1 MLRTI
6 LVTIVLLIFVASC
19 QMQRP
24 GQIAFSRLSGDYWQI
39 WTIGS
44 NGRGAGQV
52 TTTPSDKRYPTWSE
66 DGEKLFYRDN
76 NNKAFLIDL
85 TTGRENQILTPMGL
99 IGSLVSSPVDEQLLV
114 VRFRSEIMDSSDL
127 WLTDINGENRRI
139 LTRGAG
145 LQYNPAWSPDGKKI
159 AYISGHGYQTHEL
172 YIMGSD
178 GQNKLRL
185 TNNKALELL
194 PAFSPDGQTLAYVSD
209 ITGNYEIWL
218 MNVNG
223 SDNRQLTDSPGI
235 DTRPCWSPDGER
247 ILFVSNRIG
256 SLQLWMMNNDGSN
269 VRQLTKGPASTEPA
283 WQSGFNE

>member
-6 LVTIVLLIFVASC
+6 LVTIILLITVTGC
-19 QMQRP
+19 QMQRS

-44 NGRGAGQV
+44 NGSSARQL
-52 TTTPSDKRYPTWSE
+52 TTTPLDKRYPTWSR
-66 DGEKLFYRDN
+66 DGDKLFYRDN
-76 NNKAFLIDL
+76 NNNAFFIDL
-85 TTGRENQILTPMGL
+85 ATDRQKQILMPMGL
-99 IGSLVSSPVDEQLLV
+99 IGSLASSPVDEQLLV

-127 WLTDINGENRRI
+127 WLTDIESKHRKI
-139 LTRGAG
+139 LTRQAG
-145 LQYNPAWSPDGKKI
+145 LQYDPSWSPDGKKI
-159 AYISGHGYQTHEL
+159 AYISGRGYQTHEL

-178 GQNKLRL
+178 GQNRLRL
-185 TNNKALELL
+185 TDNKALELL

-223 SDNRQLTDSPGI
+223 SDDRQLTDSPGI
-235 DTRPCWSPDGER
+235 DTRPCWSSDGER
-247 ILFVSNRIG
+247 ILFVSDRSG
-256 SLQLWMMNNDGSN
+256 SLQLWMMDNDGSN

-283 WQSGFNE
+283 WRIGFDK